1 MAPSRNVSVHD
12 MTIQSCG
19 LDFGT
24 TNSTLGI
31 VRDGVPRLI
40 ALENGQPTMPT
51 ALFFSREDGRTY
63 AGRAA
68 VHEYVDGAEGRFM
81 RALKSVLGSSL
92 MGEKTVVGRE
102 RLAFAEIVGLFLK
115 LLKEKL
121 DAETGGATP
130 RVVLGRPVHFVDGD
144 EVADKAAEGQLEG
157 AARAQGFTEIAFQ
170 FEPVAAALDYE
181 RTILGEELALVVDIG
196 GGTSD
201 FSVIRL
207 SPEAAARPERKEDI
221 LSATGVHI
229 GGTDFDRLLSIAKAM
244 PALGLGTSTK
254 DGKRRLPVWY
264 FNDLAT
270 WHRINL
276 LYDPKV
282 ANGLRNLQKEAAEPE
297 KLDRLLAL
305 LDARAGHRLAGAS
318 ESAKI
323 ALTDAGLAHIRLKEI
338 GLDLDE
344 PVTREAFE
352 ATVAELV
359 AGITGSVAE
368 ALNVASVAPEAIDT
382 LLLTGGST
390 QVPIVRRTVKALFP
404 NARVVDADA
413 FGSVGLGLA
422 LDAKRKFG

>member
-1 MAPSRNVSVHD
+1 
-12 MTIQSCG
+12 
-19 LDFGT
+19 
-24 TNSTLGI
+24 
-31 VRDGVPRLI
+31 
-40 ALENGQPTMPT
+40 
-51 ALFFSREDGRTY
+51 
-63 AGRAA
+63 
-68 VHEYVDGAEGRFM
+68 M

-92 MGEKTVVGRE
+92 MSEKTVVGRE

-115 LLKEKL
+115 RLKERL
-121 DAETGGATP
+121 EAETGESPT

-144 EVADKAAEGQLEG
+144 EVADKAAEGQLED
-157 AARAQGFTEIAFQ
+157 AARAQGFSQIAFQ

-181 RTILGEELALVVDIG
+181 RTVSGEELALVVDIG

-207 SPEAAARPERKEDI
+207 SPEAARRPERKDDI

-264 FNDLAT
+264 WNDLAT

-282 ANGLRNLQKEAAEPE
+282 ANGLRTLQKEAAEPE
-297 KLDRLLAL
+297 KLTRLLAL
-305 LDARAGHRLAGAS
+305 LDARAGHRLAGAC
-318 ESAKI
+318 EAAKI
-323 ALTDAGLAHIRLKEI
+323 ALTEADLARIRLKEI

-344 PVTREAFE
+344 PVTREGFE
-352 ATVAELV
+352 AVVAELV
-359 AGITGSVAE
+359 AGIAGSLGEALSVAG
-368 ALNVASVAPEAIDT
+368 VAPEAVDT

-390 QVPIVRRTVKALFP
+390 QVPVVRRRVKAMFP

-422 LDAKRKFG
+422 LDARRKFG